1 MLTVICM
8 APFDHFA
15 SIGSLGDLIVVKITT
30 TVVTGSIVKSVN
42 NLFGR
47 CAMASLAA
55 PFYRSHLVMEKHQKV
70 KFKY

>member
-1 MLTVICM
+1 MYYLPSCVLNLLIT
-8 APFDHFA
+8 F
-15 SIGSLGDLIVVKITT
+15 GSLRGLIAFKITT

-47 CAMASLAA
+47 FAMASLAA